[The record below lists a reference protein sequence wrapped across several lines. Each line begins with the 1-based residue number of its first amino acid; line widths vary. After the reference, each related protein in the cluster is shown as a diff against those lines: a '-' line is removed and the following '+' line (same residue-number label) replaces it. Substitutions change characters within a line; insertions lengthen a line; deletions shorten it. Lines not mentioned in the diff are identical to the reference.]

1 MMNIGDTTDIEG
13 FVLRFRD
20 DPGERTGLIDRLIR
34 DNPRI
39 TLNLPRTGPA
49 RRVSGLL
56 REAPFS
62 DFYEFEKSL
71 ARSLHPLLAKLNLN
85 IMADILV
92 NGLFEERYRRYA
104 KRFQRTLA
112 ANKPLTQ
119 AALKDLLLDMV
130 ARDGHWMAVKFY
142 DLILRPIDPDLFR
155 RLKTVEYAVM
165 EMKNAPGRDAARTAA
180 HVADILGAYRREHG
194 ADGAELLSLRMA
206 WDDELGSYAGRPAG
220 DGRDE
225 DVVAD
230 EAAVPRMEQGPG
242 EDLDYHAEGE
252 GRGDDAAEEE
262 YTGEA
267 ALDDDVPGDD
277 DGQGEVT
284 EDDEVIL
291 LEDIPGRPESS
302 GHEGPVQGDGPADG
316 EGAGR
321 GPGPAAEATAAR
333 ASMGRVARYAEVL
346 KNDFLL
352 LKRPEDEEGI
362 RELVDGMYAKNEKSF
377 GADRAAEI
385 VHEVLSVWINDET
398 INGWMRGILSDIG
411 DERYG
416 TFTVHD
422 EPGGAGAFESGTGPG
437 ADAAGMDNGAPDGD
451 RLIDDELIVE
461 DIAADAG
468 EVAPGEDEATPEE
481 LSEELTD
488 NSEAELRALLAGADE
503 AQPDVEP
510 AGESG
515 DHDALS
521 MIEEIDHI
529 NAEDI
534 VPVVEVSRGE
544 GAGEEEFLVSEEEFR
559 ELTGHAGGR
568 AGDDREEGFLA
579 DAAPGSADGLGG
591 GELAD
596 LDLDFEAAN
605 PAGKRFAAR
614 EAAGGGGAPTGPT
627 GVNGG
632 AEADSFVVKDEIL
645 FEDRSLKIKKMKNG
659 KA

>member
-1 MMNIGDTTDIEG
+1 MMNMRETTDIEG

-20 DPGERTGLIDRLIR
+20 DPGERADLIGRLIG

-39 TLNLPRTGPA
+39 TLNLPRSGPA
-49 RRVSGLL
+49 RRISGLL
-56 REAPFS
+56 REGPFS

-92 NGLFEERYRRYA
+92 NGLFEEKYRRYT
-104 KRFQRTLA
+104 KRFQRALA

-155 RLKTVEYAVM
+155 RLKPVEYALM
-165 EMKNAPGRDAARTAA
+165 EMKNAPGRDAARTPA
-180 HVADILGAYRREHG
+180 HVADMLSAYRRKHG
-194 ADGAELLSLRMA
+194 ADGAELLSVRMA
-206 WDDELGSYAGRPAG
+206 WDDELGSYAGKPAD

-230 EAAVPRMEQGPG
+230 EAAAPRMEQGPG
-242 EDLDYHAEGE
+242 EDLDYLAEGE
-252 GRGDDAAEEE
+252 GRGDDAAEGE

-267 ALDDDVPGDD
+267 ARDDDVSEDAA
-277 DGQGEVT
+277 GQGEVP
-284 EDDEVIL
+284 EDDDVIL

-302 GHEGPVQGDGPADG
+302 GPEGPVPG

-321 GPGPAAEATAAR
+321 GPGTAAEARTAR
-333 ASMGRVARYAEVL
+333 ANVGKVARYAEVL

-385 VHEVLSVWINDET
+385 VHEVLSVWINDER
-398 INGWMRGILSDIG
+398 INGWMRGILSDIV

-422 EPGGAGAFESGTGPG
+422 EPGGAGAFESGTGPVP
-437 ADAAGMDNGAPDGD
+437 DAAGADDGAPDGD

-468 EVAPGEDEATPEE
+468 EVALGEDEATPEE
-481 LSEELTD
+481 FSEELTD

-614 EAAGGGGAPTGPT
+614 EAAGGGGAPAGQT
-627 GVNGG
+627 GVHGG